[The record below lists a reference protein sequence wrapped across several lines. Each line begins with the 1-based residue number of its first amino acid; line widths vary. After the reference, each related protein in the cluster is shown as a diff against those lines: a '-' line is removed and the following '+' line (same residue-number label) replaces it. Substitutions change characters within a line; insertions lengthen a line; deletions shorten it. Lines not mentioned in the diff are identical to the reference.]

1 MPMDANG
8 QSGAKTRWLTLIF
21 DRSPTT
27 QTCVELRFLGIGTE
41 SNARISQDT
50 KHPKDV
56 EIRNS

>member
-1 MPMDANG
+1 
-8 QSGAKTRWLTLIF
+8 
-21 DRSPTT
+21 
-27 QTCVELRFLGIGTE
+27 VELRFLGIGTE